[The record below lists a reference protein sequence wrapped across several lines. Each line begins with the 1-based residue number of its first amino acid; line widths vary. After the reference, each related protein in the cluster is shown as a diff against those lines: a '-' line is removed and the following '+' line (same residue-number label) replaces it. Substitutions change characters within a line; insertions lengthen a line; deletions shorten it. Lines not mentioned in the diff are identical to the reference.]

1 VPDGFYILEVFIYML
16 DSGNSF
22 NEAKAGQFADKLVLT
37 LNNAATALMISIGH
51 RTGLFDVMADLPAAS
66 AGRIAEAAGQNER
79 YVREWLGAM
88 VTSKIVDYDAEARTY
103 RLPKEHAAFLT
114 RPSAPNNLAAMAQYI
129 PILGAVEDKIVD
141 CFRNGGGV
149 AYADFP
155 RFQEV
160 MAEDSGQSVLP
171 ALIDSILPLVAGVR
185 VKLEQGIEVLDL
197 GCGSGRAI
205 NLMAKTYPNSFF
217 YGYDFSEQGIA
228 GARSEADRLNL
239 KNVRFEVRDAAAL
252 DEPNSFDLITAF
264 DAIHDQAKPAAVLK
278 AINKALRPHGTF
290 LMQDIAGSSDVH
302 KNMQHPIAPL
312 LYTISCMHCMTVSL
326 AENGDG
332 LGAMWGEEKALEML
346 AEAGFGKVEV
356 HHLEHDFQ
364 NQYYVASK

>member
-1 VPDGFYILEVFIYML
+1 ML

-37 LNNAATALMISIGH
+37 LNNAAAALMISLGH
-51 RTGLFDVMADLPAAS
+51 RTGLFDAMAELPAAAS
-66 AGRIAEAAGQNER
+66 VRQIAEASAQNER

-88 VTSKIVDYDAEARTY
+88 VTGKIVDYDAETDAY

-141 CFRNGGGV
+141 CFRDGGGV
-149 AYADFP
+149 PYADFP
-155 RFQEV
+155 RFHEV
-160 MAEDSGQSVLP
+160 MAEDSGQTVLP
-171 ALIDSILPLVAGVR
+171 ALIDSILPLVNGIKQ
-185 VKLEQGIEVLDL
+185 KLEQGIEVLDI

-205 NLMAKTYPNSFF
+205 NLMAKTYPDSFF
-217 YGYDFSEQGIA
+217 YGYDFSAQAIA
-228 GARSEADRLNL
+228 AARREADWLNL
-239 KNVRFEVRDAAAL
+239 KNVRFEVKDAAGL

-264 DAIHDQAKPAAVLK
+264 DAIHDQPKPAQVLK
-278 AINKALRPHGTF
+278 AINKALRPNGAF
-290 LMQDIAGSSDVH
+290 LMQDIAGSSHVD

-312 LYTISCMHCMTVSL
+312 LYTVSCLHCMTVSL
-326 AENGDG
+326 AAGGDG

-346 AEAGFGKVEV
+346 AEAGFAKVSV
-356 HHLEHDFQ
+356 HRLAHDIQ
-364 NQYYVASK
+364 NQYYVAHKR

>member
-1 VPDGFYILEVFIYML
+1 ML

-22 NEAKAGQFADKLVLT
+22 NEAKAEQFADKLVLT

-51 RTGLFDVMADLPAAS
+51 RTGLFDVLADLPPSGIRQIAAAS
-66 AGRIAEAAGQNER
+66 GQNER
-79 YVREWLGAM
+79 YIKEWLGAM
-88 VTSKIVDYDAEARTY
+88 VTAKIVDYDAETETY

-129 PILGAVEDKIVD
+129 PILGAVEDKIVA

-149 AYADFP
+149 SYADFP
-155 RFQEV
+155 RFHEV
-160 MAEDSGQSVLP
+160 MAEDSGQTVLP
-171 ALIDSILPLVAGVR
+171 ALIDSILPLVTGVR
-185 VKLEQGIEVLDL
+185 QKLEQGIEVLDI

-217 YGYDFSEQGIA
+217 YGYDFSGQAIA
-228 GARSEADRLNL
+228 NARREADELGL
-239 KNVRFEVRDAAAL
+239 KNIRFEVRDAASL
-252 DEPNSFDLITAF
+252 DESNSFDLITAF
-264 DAIHDQAKPAAVLK
+264 DAIHDQAKPLAVLK
-278 AINKALRPHGTF
+278 AINRALRPQGTF

-302 KNMQHPIAPL
+302 KNMEHPIAPL

-332 LGAMWGEEKALEML
+332 LSAMWGEEKALEML
-346 AEAGFGKVEV
+346 SEAGFAKVEV
-356 HHLEHDFQ
+356 HHLAHDIQ
-364 NQYYVASK
+364 NQYYVAHKR